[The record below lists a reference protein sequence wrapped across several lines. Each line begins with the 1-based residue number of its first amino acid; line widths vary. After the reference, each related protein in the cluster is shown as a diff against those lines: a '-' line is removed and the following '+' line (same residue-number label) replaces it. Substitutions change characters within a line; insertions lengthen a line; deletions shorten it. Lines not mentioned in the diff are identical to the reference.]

1 MAQFGSA
8 SALGAEGRRFESGY
22 PDQHAFATGGF
33 QWQSGAMLTDPAT
46 YLALVTA
53 LAVACQVIAWAV
65 RIPSILVLLLVGFA
79 LGQVVT
85 PDEVLGRDVLF
96 GGVSLAVGIILFEGS
111 LSLRLHDIRDLGRP
125 TLRLCTVTVAVA
137 WALITLTGWLLGFP
151 FELALLVGAILVV
164 TGPTVIGPI
173 LRQLRPTR
181 RVAAL
186 LRWEGIVVDPIGAIL
201 AVLVFQAVLAGTS
214 GDPFGAVVASLL
226 TTIVTAV
233 GIALGLGALLEIAIK
248 RHLVPDFL
256 HGAVFLSAAVGGLAV
271 SNLIEPESGL
281 LTVTLMGIYLA
292 NRPNLHLEHV
302 TEFKEHLQVLLV
314 GVLFIVLA
322 GRVAPAA
329 VVDIAPVAALFVLSL
344 VLVVRPVS
352 VLLGLAG
359 TAATSEE
366 RRLLAFMAPRGII
379 AAAVTSIF
387 ALELSHAADR
397 VTDPAHAAR
406 LARLG
411 EEASQMVPLVFIV
424 IVATVALYGLGVG
437 RLAERLGLATTSP
450 QGVILAGGD
459 EWIVRVATALGE
471 LGVDVVVVSVY
482 RSAINRARMA
492 GVRVEMANLLSDY
505 VVRDMDLAGLKTFVA
520 ATDQDERNTIAARE
534 FAHVLGR
541 ANVFQLASEADE
553 HVGVDR
559 TETASHLTART
570 PFAPALP
577 YKELMMRARDMEVR
591 RTSLTPQFTYE
602 DFRELHGEEAIA
614 MFTVRGD
621 DVDVVTEKSTFDGEL
636 TLVSLVPVQD

>member
-1 MAQFGSA
+1 MI
-8 SALGAEGRRFESGY
+8 
-22 PDQHAFATGGF
+22 
-33 QWQSGAMLTDPAT
+33 TDPAS

-53 LAVACQVIAWAV
+53 LAVVCQVLAWAV
-65 RIPSILVLLLVGFA
+65 RIPSILVLLIVGFG
-79 LGQVVT
+79 LGQAVT
-85 PDEVLGRDVLF
+85 PDAVLGRDVLF

-111 LSLRLHDIRDLGRP
+111 LSLRLTDISDLGRS
-125 TLRLCTVTVAVA
+125 TVRLCTVTVAVA
-137 WALITLTGWLLGFP
+137 WVLITSTGWLLGFP
-151 FELALLVGAILVV
+151 LELALLVGAVLVV

-181 RVAAL
+181 RIAAL

-214 GDPFGAVVASLL
+214 ADPVSAVLTSLG

-233 GIALGLGALLEIAIK
+233 LLALVLGALLEQAIK

-256 HGAVFLSAAVGGLAV
+256 HGAVFLAAAVGAFAL
-271 SNLIEPESGL
+271 SNSIESESGL
-281 LTVTLMGIYLA
+281 LTVTIMGIFLA

-314 GVLFIVLA
+314 GILFIVLA
-322 GRVAPAA
+322 GRVSPEA
-329 VVDIAPVAALFVLSL
+329 VVEIAPVAAVFVLAL

-352 VLLGLAG
+352 IFLGLLGTG
-359 TAATSEE
+359 STTEE
-366 RRLLAFMAPRGII
+366 RRLLAFMAPRGIV

-387 ALELSHAADR
+387 ALELAHAAER
-397 VTDPAHAAR
+397 VSDPEHAAR
-406 LARLG
+406 LEHLG
-411 EEASQMVPLVFIV
+411 EQAGRMVPLVFLV
-424 IVATVALYGLGVG
+424 IVATVAVYGLGVG

-459 EWIVRVATALGE
+459 EWIVRVATALGDV
-471 LGVDVVVVSVY
+471 GVDVVIVTVY
-482 RSAINRARMA
+482 RAALQRARMA

-534 FAHVLGR
+534 FSHVLGR
-541 ANVFQLASEADE
+541 AHVFQLAIAPAE
-553 HVGVDR
+553 HVGADR

-570 PFAPALP
+570 PFAPALE
-577 YKELMMRARDMEVR
+577 YKELTERAKHMDVR
-591 RTSLTPQFTYE
+591 RTSLTAKYTYE
-602 DFRELHGEEAIA
+602 HFRAMYDGKAIA
-614 MFTVRGD
+614 LFTVRGD
-621 DVDVVTEKSTFDGEL
+621 EVAVVTGKTSLEGEL
-636 TLVSLVPVQD
+636 TLISLVPQEG